1 MYSITHAADAAR
13 RLKKLSLEIRLT
25 DRLVEVCRS
34 YSISPEMDK
43 NVESRR
49 EHLRR
54 TAIGVAALA
63 EEQLKAK
70 MAA

>member
-1 MYSITHAADAAR
+1 
-13 RLKKLSLEIRLT
+13 
-25 DRLVEVCRS
+25 
-34 YSISPEMDK
+34 MDK